1 MENGDSR
8 YDRDS
13 LMRPAPSHPPF
24 EQTVRVSSGDLDER
38 NHVNNVVYVR
48 WVQEIA
54 IAHWRALAP
63 PEDQATVAWVV
74 IRHEIDYLA
83 PALEGDKVILRTWVG
98 KAQKLAFERFTE
110 IVNAESGAL
119 LARGRTLWCPVAT
132 TSGRA
137 TRVSPEVRK
146 RFSV

>member
-1 MENGDSR
+1 MQ
-8 YDRDS
+8 
-13 LMRPAPSHPPF
+13 PTASHPSF
-24 EQTVRVSSGDLDER
+24 EQTVRVGRGDLDER
-38 NHVNNVVYVR
+38 THVNNVVYVR

-63 PEDQATVAWVV
+63 PEDQEAVAWVV
-74 IRHEIDYLA
+74 MRHEIDYLS
-83 PALEGDKVILRTWVG
+83 PALEGDEVILRTWVG

-110 IVNAESGAL
+110 IVKASTGVV
-119 LARGRTLWCPVAT
+119 LARGRSLWCPVAP
-132 TSGRA
+132 TSGRP

>member
-1 MENGDSR
+1 MQ
-8 YDRDS
+8 
-13 LMRPAPSHPPF
+13 PTASHPFF
-24 EQTVRVSSGDLDER
+24 EQTVQVGRGELDER

-54 IAHWRALAP
+54 IAHWRAIALP
-63 PEDQATVAWVV
+63 QDQEAVAWVV
-74 IRHEIDYLA
+74 MRHEIDYLS
-83 PALEGDKVILRTWVG
+83 PALEGDEVILRTWVG

-110 IVNAESGAL
+110 IVNASTDAV
-119 LARGRTLWCPVAT
+119 LARGRSLWCPVAP
-132 TSGRA
+132 TSRRP